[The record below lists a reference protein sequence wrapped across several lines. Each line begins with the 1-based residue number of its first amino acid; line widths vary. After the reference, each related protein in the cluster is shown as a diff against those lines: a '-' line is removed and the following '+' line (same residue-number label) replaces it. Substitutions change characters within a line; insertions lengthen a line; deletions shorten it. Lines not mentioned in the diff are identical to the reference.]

1 MRLTRAVSMLMAM
14 ILLAAALSQA
24 LVSPS
29 QASSGDIASTDRAKT
44 KVSIK
49 FVPHGAK
56 SFTLSGKVTPKANK
70 KKTTLLRASKANGH
84 YGKFRNT
91 KTNKQGKYSF
101 GGLKKEGYYKV
112 KIGNATSKVIHVCKG
127 SCG

>member
-1 MRLTRAVSMLMAM
+1 MRLTRAVSMVMAM

-24 LVSPS
+24 LVSTS
-29 QASSGDIASTDRAKT
+29 QASSGDAASTDRAKT
-44 KVSIK
+44 KVSIN

-56 SFTLSGKVTPKANK
+56 SFTLSGKVTPKANNK
-70 KKTTLLRASKANGH
+70 KATLLRASKANGH
-84 YGKFRNT
+84 YGKFRTT